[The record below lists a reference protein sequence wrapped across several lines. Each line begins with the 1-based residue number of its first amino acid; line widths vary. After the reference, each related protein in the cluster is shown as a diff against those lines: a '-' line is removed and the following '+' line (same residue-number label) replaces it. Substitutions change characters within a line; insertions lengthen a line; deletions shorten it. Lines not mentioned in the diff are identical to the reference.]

1 MTEEFET
8 MTVPELKELLREKGL
23 KVGGKKSEL
32 IERLSESSTVIEEP
46 IDTPD
51 SDSVDDLEDSDFIDD
66 DEDFEDDFFDEED
79 DWDDL
84 HTARQKPVLDEET
97 VAALSFRAK
106 QKKKQPAF
114 KRQEWYR
121 YKRLARSSW
130 RKPSGLQSK
139 VRLNRKYRP
148 PMARI
153 GYRKISSV
161 RGLHPSGFEEVMVH
175 KSSDLDGLDPET
187 QAVRIGARVGNR
199 KRLDIHDRANSL
211 GLRILNQRRIE
222 RKGDL

>member
-1 MTEEFET
+1 MTEEFDK
-8 MTVPELKELLREKGL
+8 MTVPELKEMLREKGL

-32 IERLSESSTVIEEP
+32 IERLTESSTLIEDP
-46 IDTPD
+46 IEG
-51 SDSVDDLEDSDFIDD
+51 SDSHSEDDLEDSEFMD

-84 HTARQKPVLDEET
+84 HTARQKSVLDEET

>member
-1 MTEEFET
+1 MTEEFDK

-32 IERLSESSTVIEEP
+32 IERLTESSTLIEDP
-46 IDTPD
+46 IEG
-51 SDSVDDLEDSDFIDD
+51 SDSHSEDDLEDSEFMD

>member
-32 IERLSESSTVIEEP
+32 IERLSENSTVTKDP

-51 SDSVDDLEDSDFIDD
+51 SSSVDDLEDSEFMD

-97 VAALSFRAK
+97 VAALS
-106 QKKKQPAF
+106 
-114 KRQEWYR
+114 
-121 YKRLARSSW
+121 LS
-130 RKPSGLQSK
+130 L
-139 VRLNRKYRP
+139 
-148 PMARI
+148 
-153 GYRKISSV
+153 
-161 RGLHPSGFEEVMVH
+161 
-175 KSSDLDGLDPET
+175 
-187 QAVRIGARVGNR
+187 
-199 KRLDIHDRANSL
+199 IH
-211 GLRILNQRRIE
+211 I
-222 RKGDL
+222 

>member
-32 IERLSESSTVIEEP
+32 IERLSESSTLIEDP

-51 SDSVDDLEDSDFIDD
+51 SYSVDDLEDSEFMD

-121 YKRLARSSW
+121 YKLS
-130 RKPSGLQSK
+130 L
-139 VRLNRKYRP
+139 
-148 PMARI
+148 
-153 GYRKISSV
+153 
-161 RGLHPSGFEEVMVH
+161 
-175 KSSDLDGLDPET
+175 
-187 QAVRIGARVGNR
+187 
-199 KRLDIHDRANSL
+199 IH
-211 GLRILNQRRIE
+211 I
-222 RKGDL
+222 

>member
-1 MTEEFET
+1 MTEEFDK

-32 IERLSESSTVIEEP
+32 IERLTESSTLIEDP
-46 IDTPD
+46 IEG
-51 SDSVDDLEDSDFIDD
+51 SDSHSEDDLEDSEFMD

-97 VAALSFRAK
+97 VEALSFRAK

>member
-1 MTEEFET
+1 MTEEFDK
-8 MTVPELKELLREKGL
+8 MTVPELKEMLREKGL

-32 IERLSESSTVIEEP
+32 IERLTESSTLIEDP
-46 IDTPD
+46 IEG
-51 SDSVDDLEDSDFIDD
+51 SDSHSEDDLEDSEFMD